1 MPVGRM
7 IGEFLTIAALF
18 GTLYA
23 WTVVGHAVAEA
34 PPAATTGAHLLA
46 EAAAGR

>member
-34 PPAATTGAHLLA
+34 PAAGVGVHLLA
-46 EAAAGR
+46 EAALAR